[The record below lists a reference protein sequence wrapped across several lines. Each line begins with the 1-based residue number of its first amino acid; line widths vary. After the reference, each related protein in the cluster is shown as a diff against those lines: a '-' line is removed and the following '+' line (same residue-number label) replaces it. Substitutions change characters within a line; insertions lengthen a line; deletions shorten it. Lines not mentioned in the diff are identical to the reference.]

1 MTDPSF
7 TNQPVENSTDTREG
21 QNCDETDEL
30 LQASGTNNQTY
41 PAQDVQQIV
50 GPNIDMFMAC
60 CDWEAAIQEERESDQ
75 NDEYSQN
82 IMQTDINGTST

>member
-1 MTDPSF
+1 
-7 TNQPVENSTDTREG
+7 
-21 QNCDETDEL
+21 
-30 LQASGTNNQTY
+30 
-41 PAQDVQQIV
+41 
-50 GPNIDMFMAC
+50 MFMAC